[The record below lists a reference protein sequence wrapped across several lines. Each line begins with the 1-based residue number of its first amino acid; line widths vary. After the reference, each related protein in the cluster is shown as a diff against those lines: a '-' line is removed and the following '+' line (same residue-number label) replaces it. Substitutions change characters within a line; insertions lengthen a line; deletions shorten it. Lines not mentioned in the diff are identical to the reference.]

1 MEPMTKFEIAYY
13 KAKYRFQWWWY
24 DGGAGETVENIFC
37 ATVIFVGAYVAWWI
51 AYLLDPP
58 GM

>member
-13 KAKYRFQWWWY
+13 KAKYRFPWWWY

-37 ATVIFVGAYVAWWI
+37 ATSIFVGAYAAWWL
-51 AYLLDPP
+51 AYLLEP
-58 GM
+58 

>member
-24 DGGAGETVENIFC
+24 DGGAGETAENIFGVVC
-37 ATVIFVGAYVAWWI
+37 MGVFTYSMWWV
-51 AYLLDPP
+51 AYLLEP
-58 GM
+58 